1 MRSDP
6 FSPIHQRTYCCCHLH
21 RCHLK
26 RLSKRHRCQFYL
38 PYIFLLVHDRCSLS
52 RKIYIC
58 LPHQSEF
65 FKIFIKILCSK
76 PHPYF
81 NKNRITGIL
90 HPLYKRLGFWDS
102 IQLNEKQ
109 EASLKK
115 VYDESF
121 SGKEIDLTK
130 SEYQQDEPLAAE
142 AKRILDDIALVG
154 WTSGGH
160 SGGYVPVFAIGAGAQ
175 LFQGRIDNTEIPV
188 KIAEAAGYPNN

>member
-1 MRSDP
+1 MKDN
-6 FSPIHQRTYCCCHLH
+6 F
-21 RCHLK
+21 
-26 RLSKRHRCQFYL
+26 
-38 PYIFLLVHDRCSLS
+38 
-52 RKIYIC
+52 
-58 LPHQSEF
+58 
-65 FKIFIKILCSK
+65 
-76 PHPYF
+76 
-81 NKNRITGIL
+81 
-90 HPLYKRLGFWDS
+90 GFWDS

-160 SGGYVPVFAIGAGAQ
+160 SGGYVPRIRYRSRRPTIPRPHRQYRNSGKNSRSCWLSQQLIESKIVRQTFQVFLSEFLI
-175 LFQGRIDNTEIPV
+175 QG
-188 KIAEAAGYPNN
+188 